1 MHLEAVMV
9 AWSTRLLWVAV
20 LALVTVLIQR
30 QVTPPLLAT
39 STDRTNEPSD
49 VLKEIERSLTTL
61 FDRVSPSV
69 VRISTIARSGDPKE
83 AGVRIGSGFLWD
95 SAGHV
100 VTNEHVVRDAT
111 IIWVFLASGKDIE
124 AEVVGIAP
132 NYDLAVLRLKQQPD
146 APAPP
151 ILIGTSKDLKVGH
164 LVATIGSPFALDQS
178 FSVGV
183 VSALKRQ
190 LPTNRGHEITDIIQ
204 TSAAIYPGNSGGPL
218 VDSTGRLVGVN
229 TLSYAVTSSNAP
241 LGFAIPIDLV
251 SRIVPELIRN
261 GRVPTAGIGIVPSD
275 DKEAVASTVTGVVI
289 SRIRPGSP
297 AERAG
302 LQGADPATGAIGD
315 VITKAND
322 AAIQNVY
329 DLTNQLERVGIGNHI
344 VLTLNRRGATVRVEV
359 EIVDID
365 RKDQ

>member
-1 MHLEAVMV
+1 MV
-9 AWSTRLLWVAV
+9 GWSARLLFAAV
-20 LALVTVLIQR
+20 LALVAVIVIQR

-39 STDRTNEPSD
+39 STDRTNERSD
-49 VLKEIERSLTTL
+49 IIKEIERSLTTL
-61 FDRVSPSV
+61 FERVSPSV
-69 VRISTIARSGDPKE
+69 VRISTIAKGGDPKE

-95 SAGHV
+95 SAGHI
-100 VTNEHVVRDAT
+100 VTNEHVIRDAT

-124 AEVVGIAP
+124 AEVAGIAP

-146 APAPP
+146 ALPPP

-190 LPTNRGHEITDIIQ
+190 LPTNRGREIADIIQ
-204 TSAAIYPGNSGGPL
+204 TSAAIFPGNSGGPL
-218 VDSTGRLVGVN
+218 VDFTGRLVGVN
-229 TLSYAVTSSNAP
+229 TLSYAVTNSNAP
-241 LGFAIPIDLV
+241 LGFAIPVDLV

-261 GRVPTAGIGIVPSD
+261 GRVPTAGIGIIPKD
-275 DKEAVASTVTGVVI
+275 DTEAVVSKVTGVVI
-289 SRIRPGSP
+289 SRVRPGSP

-302 LQGADPATGAIGD
+302 LQGDDPTTGAVGD
-315 VITKAND
+315 VITRADD
-322 AAIQNVY
+322 AAVQNVY

-344 VLTLNRRGATVRVEV
+344 VLTLNRRGALVQAEV

-365 RKDQ
+365 RKDH

>member
-1 MHLEAVMV
+1 MV
-9 AWSTRLLWVAV
+9 GWSTRLLWVAV
-20 LALVTVLIQR
+20 IALATVVLVQR
-30 QVTPPLLAT
+30 QVTSRLLAT
-39 STDRTNEPSD
+39 SAVRTNEPAD
-49 VLKEIERSLTTL
+49 IIKLIERSLSTL
-61 FDRVSPSV
+61 FERVSPSV
-69 VRISTIARSGDPKE
+69 LRISTIAKSSDPNE

-95 SAGHV
+95 SAGHL

-124 AEVVGIAP
+124 AEVVGVAP

-146 APAPP
+146 ALPPP
-151 ILIGTSKDLKVGH
+151 IAIGTSKDLKVGH

-183 VSALKRQ
+183 VSNLKRE
-190 LPTNRGHEITDIIQ
+190 LPTNRGREIVDIIQ

-218 VDSTGRLVGVN
+218 VDATGRLVGVN

-241 LGFAIPIDLV
+241 LGFAIPVDLV
-251 SRIVPELIRN
+251 SRIVPELIRS
-261 GRVPTAGIGIVPSD
+261 GRVPTAGIGIIPRD
-275 DKEAVASTVTGVVI
+275 DKEAIVSKVAGVVI
-289 SRIRPGSP
+289 SRVRRGSP

-302 LQGADPATGAIGD
+302 LQGDDPASGATGDI
-315 VITKAND
+315 ITRAND
-322 AAIQNVY
+322 AAVQNVY

-344 VLTLNRRGATVRVEV
+344 LLTLNRRGATVRVEV

>member
-1 MHLEAVMV
+1 MFMEAMMV
-9 AWSTRLLWVAV
+9 AWSTRLLLVAV
-20 LALVTVLIQR
+20 LALLAVVVIQR
-30 QVTPPLLAT
+30 QMTRPLLAT

-61 FDRVSPSV
+61 FERVSPSV

-95 SAGHV
+95 SAGHI

-111 IIWVFLASGKDIE
+111 IIWVFLVSGKDIE
-124 AEVVGIAP
+124 AEVVGVAP

-146 APAPP
+146 ALPPP
-151 ILIGTSKDLKVGH
+151 IPVGTSKDLKVGH
-164 LVATIGSPFALDQS
+164 LVSTIGSPFALDQS

-190 LPTNRGHEITDIIQ
+190 LPTNRGREIADIIQ

-229 TLSYAVTSSNAP
+229 TLSYAVTNSNAP
-241 LGFAIPIDLV
+241 LGFAIPVDLV

-261 GRVPTAGIGIVPSD
+261 GRVPTAGIGIVPRD
-275 DKEAVASTVTGVVI
+275 DKEAVAVIGVVI

-302 LQGADPATGAIGD
+302 LQGDDPATGAIGD

-322 AAIQNVY
+322 AAVQNVY

-365 RKDQ
+365 RKVQ

>member
-1 MHLEAVMV
+1 MEAVMIG
-9 AWSTRLLWVAV
+9 WSTRLLLAAVFALVAV
-20 LALVTVLIQR
+20 VVIQR
-30 QVTPPLLAT
+30 QMTLPSLAT
-39 STDRTNEPSD
+39 STDRTNVPSD
-49 VLKEIERSLTTL
+49 VLREIEHSLTTL
-61 FDRVSPSV
+61 FERVSPSV
-69 VRISTIARSGDPKE
+69 VRISTIAKDGDTME

-95 SAGHV
+95 SGGHI

-124 AEVVGIAP
+124 AEVVGTAP

-146 APAPP
+146 VLPP
-151 ILIGTSKDLKVGH
+151 SVPIGMSKDLRVGH
-164 LVATIGSPFALDQS
+164 FVATIGSPFALDQS

-190 LPTNRGHEITDIIQ
+190 LPTNRGREIADIIQ

-218 VDSTGRLVGVN
+218 VDAAGRLVGVN
-229 TLSYAVTSSNAP
+229 TLSYGVTGSNAP
-241 LGFAIPIDLV
+241 LGFAIPVDLV

-261 GRVPTAGIGIVPSD
+261 GRVPTAGIGIVPRD
-275 DKEAVASTVTGVVI
+275 DKAATASKVTGVAI

-297 AERAG
+297 AERVG
-302 LQGADPATGAIGD
+302 LQGDDLATGATGD
-315 VITKAND
+315 IITKAND
-322 AAIQNVY
+322 AAVQNVY

-344 VLTLNRRGATVRVEV
+344 VLTLNRRGATVQVEV

-365 RKDQ
+365 RKNQ

>member
-1 MHLEAVMV
+1 MV
-9 AWSTRLLWVAV
+9 AWSTRLFLAAVFALVAV
-20 LALVTVLIQR
+20 VVIQR
-30 QVTPPLLAT
+30 QMTRPLFAT

-61 FDRVSPSV
+61 FERVSPSV

-83 AGVRIGSGFLWD
+83 AGVRIGSGFVWD
-95 SAGHV
+95 SAGHI

-124 AEVVGIAP
+124 AEVVGVAP
-132 NYDLAVLRLKQQPD
+132 NYDLAVLRLRQQPD
-146 APAPP
+146 ALPPA

-164 LVATIGSPFALDQS
+164 LVSTIGSPFALDQS

-190 LPTNRGHEITDIIQ
+190 LPTNRGREIADIIQ

-218 VDSTGRLVGVN
+218 VDSVGRLVGVN
-229 TLSYAVTSSNAP
+229 TLSYAVTNSNAP
-241 LGFAIPIDLV
+241 LGFAIPVDLV

-261 GRVPTAGIGIVPSD
+261 GRVPTAGIGIVPRD
-275 DKEAVASTVTGVVI
+275 DKEAVAVVGVVI

-302 LQGADPATGAIGD
+302 LQGDDPTTGAIGD

-322 AAIQNVY
+322 AAVQNVY
-329 DLTNQLERVGIGNHI
+329 ELTNQLEQVGIGNHI
-344 VLTLNRRGATVRVEV
+344 VLTLNRRGVTVRVEV

>member
-1 MHLEAVMV
+1 MEAGMRG
-9 AWSTRLLWVAV
+9 WSRRLLLAAV
-20 LALVTVLIQR
+20 LALVAVIVIQR
-30 QVTPPLLAT
+30 HVTRPLLAT
-39 STDRTNEPSD
+39 STDTRNEPSSL
-49 VLKEIERSLTTL
+49 LKEIERSLTAL
-61 FDRVSPSV
+61 FERVSPSV
-69 VRISTIARSGDPKE
+69 VRISTIAKSGDPKE
-83 AGVRIGSGFLWD
+83 AGVRIGSGFFWD
-95 SAGHV
+95 SVGHI
-100 VTNEHVVRDAT
+100 VTNEHVVRDAN

-146 APAPP
+146 ALPP
-151 ILIGTSKDLKVGH
+151 SIPIGTSKDLKVGH
-164 LVATIGSPFALDQS
+164 LVSTIGSPFALDQS

-190 LPTNRGHEITDIIQ
+190 LPTNRGREVADIIQ

-218 VDSTGRLVGVN
+218 FDSTGRLVGVN
-229 TLSYAVTSSNAP
+229 TLSYGVTGSNAP
-241 LGFAIPIDLV
+241 LGFAIPVDLV

-261 GRVPTAGIGIVPSD
+261 GRVPTAGIGIVPRD
-275 DKEAVASTVTGVVI
+275 DKNALASSVAGVAI

-302 LQGADPATGAIGD
+302 LQGDDPTTGAIGD

-322 AAIQNVY
+322 AAVQSVY
-329 DLTNQLERVGIGNHI
+329 DFTNQLERVGIGNHI

-365 RKDQ
+365 RSNQ